1 MTSAKRPTSAFV
13 LAAGKGERMRPLTS
27 SLPKPLVRLAGKPL
41 IDHVLD
47 RLAAAR
53 ITRAVVNVHYL
64 ADRIEAHIAG
74 RKTPKITI
82 SDERDALLDTGG
94 GVVHALPK
102 LGREPFI
109 IHNSDSVWIEG
120 LGSNLDRL
128 IDAWDD
134 AAMDSLMLVAP
145 VASSIGYDGPGDFQM
160 GATGQLT
167 RQSGARMSPFVF
179 AGVSIAHPRLFD
191 GAPKGRFSLNRV
203 WDRAIDAGRL
213 YGVRLEGT
221 WMHVGTPEAVAAAER
236 AIADSMTTGS
246 ALSGSD

>member
-27 SLPKPLVRLAGKPL
+27 TIPKPLVPLGGQPL

-64 ADRIEAHIAG
+64 AEKLEKHLAH
-74 RKTPKITI
+74 RTKPKIVI
-82 SDERDALLDTGG
+82 SDERSELLDTGG
-94 GVVHALPK
+94 GVLHALPK
-102 LGREPFI
+102 LGPGPFV

-128 IDAWDD
+128 LEGWDADT
-134 AAMDSLMLVAP
+134 MDSLMLVAP
-145 VASSIGYDGPGDFQM
+145 LAASIGYDGFGDFQM
-160 GATGQLT
+160 DPMGRLT
-167 RQSGARMSPFVF
+167 RQSGSRMAPFVF

-191 GAPKGRFSLNRV
+191 GAPHGPFSLNKL
-203 WDRAIDAGRL
+203 WNGAIEKGRL
-213 YGVRLEGT
+213 YGLRLEGI
-221 WMHVGTPEAVAAAER
+221 WMHVGTPQALAEAEAALTQPL
-236 AIADSMTTGS
+236 TTS
-246 ALSGSD
+246 SD